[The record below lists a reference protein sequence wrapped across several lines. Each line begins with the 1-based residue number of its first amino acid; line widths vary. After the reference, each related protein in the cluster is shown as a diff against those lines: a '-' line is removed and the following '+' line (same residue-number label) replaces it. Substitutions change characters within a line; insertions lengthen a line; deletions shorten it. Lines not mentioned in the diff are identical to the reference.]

1 MQRLQIFW
9 SSLIGTKLKQ
19 IGVWRNVGK
28 RRSLPRCCG
37 LLNVRELGH
46 AVASRQTKFV
56 APAACRSQGLPN
68 TLSSISPAS
77 VRFSFCVWFTVLVI
91 SKACFLSDC
100 LICGEIGKVPI
111 FPVTRLSP
119 LSRRLANLPLNR
131 ESSGKLHRTCTITS
145 SKIQLCVNMGTG

>member
-46 AVASRQTKFV
+46 AVASRQTNFRGTRRMPV
-56 APAACRSQGLPN
+56 AGFAKHLIFYQ
-68 TLSSISPAS
+68 SSERKILVLRVVHGARDLESL
-77 VRFSFCVWFTVLVI
+77 FS
-91 SKACFLSDC
+91 
-100 LICGEIGKVPI
+100 E
-111 FPVTRLSP
+111 
-119 LSRRLANLPLNR
+119 
-131 ESSGKLHRTCTITS
+131 
-145 SKIQLCVNMGTG
+145 

>member
-46 AVASRQTKFV
+46 AVASRQIPSGYVGYSAKSKSTNTR
-56 APAACRSQGLPN
+56 AASYVQMRAVFGREKRVCRCG
-68 TLSSISPAS
+68 IES
-77 VRFSFCVWFTVLVI
+77 V
-91 SKACFLSDC
+91 
-100 LICGEIGKVPI
+100 
-111 FPVTRLSP
+111 FPQIEDETI
-119 LSRRLANLPLNR
+119 
-131 ESSGKLHRTCTITS
+131 RTIRCE
-145 SKIQLCVNMGTG
+145 LLLD